1 MGRTQQQFG
10 VGLSFWVIKILI
22 MRVCGLIFLGLRLFC
37 ERERERESERGGQML
52 ARIKYYLGFF
62 FLLIIKSRKCFFL
75 VLCLKGFHN
84 LFTSFF
90 FTILNCDKIKN

>member
-1 MGRTQQQFG
+1 MGRTQQQQFG

-52 ARIKYYLGFF
+52 ARIKYYLGI

-75 VLCLKGFHN
+75 VLYLKGFHN

-90 FTILNCDKIKN
+90 SVEYCDKIKN